1 MIGALNALV
10 SALLVNAPAVDELA
24 TAKVETTA
32 ALIDRTLK
40 ASILHE
46 LTACHGFIVAGDTTE
61 ALSRARAALNMGG
74 L

>member
-10 SALLVNAPAVDELA
+10 SALLLNAPAVDELA
-24 TAKVETTA
+24 EAKAETAA

-61 ALSRARAALNMGG
+61 ALRRARAALNMGG